1 MVNRHMK
8 RQPISVIREI
18 QIKITRKYHFT
29 PISMDIIHTNPSK
42 RQETTSIGRDVEK
55 RKDLC
60 TFGGNVNWFSHY
72 GK

>member
-29 PISMDIIHTNPSK
+29 PISMDIIKKT
-42 RQETTSIGRDVEK
+42 RDNKYWQGCGEK
-55 RKDLC
+55 ERFVHFWWECELVQPLWKI
-60 TFGGNVNWFSHY
+60 VS
-72 GK
+72 